1 MTDTAHNSGA
11 LTLSPSGGVFSGIQA
26 FEDAQRI
33 AKALAQSTLIP
44 QQFQGQQG
52 FANCLVALNIARRMQ
67 MDPLMVMQNLH
78 IIHGRPSWS
87 SQFIIGLINGCGRF
101 SPLRYE
107 ITGKGDTLA
116 CTAVATEL
124 NTGEELRGPEVTMGM
139 AKREGWAT
147 KTGSKWATMPELMI
161 RYRAAAFWGRLYIPD
176 LLVGIQ
182 TQEEV
187 LDVEPVDVTPR
198 PAPVVVSELNE
209 KIKKPAPAPTVAQPA
224 AVVEEA
230 TNVDDDEIF

>member
-1 MTDTAHNSGA
+1 MTESTA
-11 LTLSPSGGVFSGIQA
+11 LTTTNGSAFSGIAA
-26 FEDAQRI
+26 FEDAQRM
-33 AKALAQSTLIP
+33 AKSLASSTLVP
-44 QQFQGQQG
+44 PQFQGQAG
-52 FANCLVALNIARRMQ
+52 FANCLVALEIAHRMR
-67 MDPLMVMQNLH
+67 MSPFVVVQNLH

-107 ITGKGDTLA
+107 VTGKGDTLA
-116 CTAVATEL
+116 CIAVATEL
-124 NTGEELRGPEVTMGM
+124 ATGEELRGPEVSMAM

-147 KTGSKWATMPELMI
+147 KSGSKWATMPELMC

-187 LDVEPVDVTPR
+187 LDVEPVTISE
-198 PAPVVVSELNE
+198 AEPVKASVDELNQ
-209 KIKKPAPAPTVAQPA
+209 KIAKA
-224 AVVEEA
+224 ATKHEEA
-230 TNVDDDEIF
+230 VIDDDEIF

>member
-1 MTDTAHNSGA
+1 MNESTA
-11 LTLSPSGGVFSGIQA
+11 LTTTQSTGVFSGIQA

-44 QQFQGQQG
+44 PQFQGQQG

-116 CTAVATEL
+116 CTAIATEL
-124 NTGEELRGPEVTMGM
+124 ASGEELRGPEVTMAM
-139 AKREGWAT
+139 AKKEGWAT
-147 KTGSKWATMPELMI
+147 KAGSKWQSMPELMI

-187 LDVEPVDVTPR
+187 LDIEPVDITPVSGK

-209 KIKKPAPAPTVAQPA
+209 KIKQPEAKPAPVT
-224 AVVEEA
+224 EEA
-230 TNVDDDEIF
+230 SDDDEIF

>member
-1 MTDTAHNSGA
+1 MEQTTA
-11 LTLSPSGGVFSGIQA
+11 LTTTQSGVFSGIQA

-87 SQFIIGLINGCGRF
+87 SQFIIGLINGCGKF

-107 ITGKGDTLA
+107 ISGKGETLA
-116 CTAVATEL
+116 CIAVATEL
-124 NTGEELRGPEVTMGM
+124 ATGEELRGPEVTMAM

-147 KTGSKWATMPELMI
+147 KSGSKWQTMPELMI

-187 LDVEPVDVTPR
+187 LDVEPVTISE
-198 PAPVVVSELNE
+198 AEPVKASVDELNQ
-209 KIKKPAPAPTVAQPA
+209 KIAKA
-224 AVVEEA
+224 ATKHEEA
-230 TNVDDDEIF
+230 VIDDDEIF

>member
-1 MTDTAHNSGA
+1 MTDTAPSSGA
-11 LTLSPSGGVFSGIQA
+11 LALSPNGGVFSGIQA

-107 ITGKGDTLA
+107 LSGKGDTLA

-124 NTGEELRGPEVTMGM
+124 ATGEELRGPEVTMAM
-139 AKREGWAT
+139 AKKEGWAT
-147 KTGSKWATMPELMI
+147 KSGSKWQTMPELMI

-187 LDVEPVDVTPR
+187 LDVEPVDITPAAK
-198 PAPVVVSELNE
+198 PAPVVVTELNE
-209 KIKKPAPAPTVAQPA
+209 KLKKPAEPEP
-224 AVVEEA
+224 VVIEEA
-230 TNVDDDEIF
+230 TDDEIF

>member
-1 MTDTAHNSGA
+1 MTDSTA
-11 LTLSPSGGVFSGIQA
+11 LTTTQPAGVFSGIQA

-33 AKALAQSTLIP
+33 AKALASSTLIP

-124 NTGEELRGPEVTMGM
+124 SSGQELRGPEVTMAM
-139 AKREGWAT
+139 AKKEGWAT
-147 KTGSKWATMPELMI
+147 KAGSKWQTMPELMI
-161 RYRAAAFWGRLYIPD
+161 RYRAAAFWGRLFIPD

-187 LDVEPVDVTPR
+187 IDVETVDVSPAA
-198 PAPVVVSELNE
+198 PAPVTITELNA
-209 KIKKPAPAPTVAQPA
+209 KIVEPPA
-224 AVVEEA
+224 AAEPAEGA
-230 TNVDDDEIF
+230 SDDDEIF

>member
-1 MTDTAHNSGA
+1 MTEQQQSGA
-11 LTLSPSGGVFSGIQA
+11 LALSPSGGVFSGIQA

-107 ITGKGDTLA
+107 LSGKGETLA
-116 CTAVATEL
+116 CIATATEL
-124 NTGEELRGPEVTMGM
+124 ATGEELRGPEVTMAM

-187 LDVEPVDVTPR
+187 LDIEPVDVTPAPAA
-198 PAPVVVSELNE
+198 PAPVSITELNTRV
-209 KIKKPAPAPTVAQPA
+209 KKPA
-224 AVVEEA
+224 AVEPEPVMEEA
-230 TNVDDDEIF
+230 KPDDDDEIF

>member
-1 MTDTAHNSGA
+1 MTEQTTGSGA
-11 LTLSPSGGVFSGIQA
+11 LALSTSGGVFSGIQA

-107 ITGKGDTLA
+107 LTGKGDTLA

-124 NTGEELRGPEVTMGM
+124 STGQELRGPEVTMAM

-147 KTGSKWATMPELMI
+147 KTGSKWQTMPELMI

-187 LDVEPVDVTPR
+187 LDVEPVDITPVK

-209 KIKKPAPAPTVAQPA
+209 RIKKPVAEPAT
-224 AVVEEA
+224 VVEG
-230 TNVDDDEIF
+230 TNDVDDDEIF

>member
-1 MTDTAHNSGA
+1 MEQSTA
-11 LTLSPSGGVFSGIQA
+11 LTTTQSGVFSGIQA

-87 SQFIIGLINGCGRF
+87 SQFIIGLINGCGKF
-101 SPLRYE
+101 SPIRYE
-107 ITGKGDTLA
+107 ISGKGETLA
-116 CTAVATEL
+116 CMALATEL
-124 NTGEELRGPEVTMGM
+124 ATGEELRGPEVTMAM

-147 KTGSKWATMPELMI
+147 KSGSKWQTMPELMI

-187 LDVEPVDVTPR
+187 LDVEPVTISE
-198 PAPVVVSELNE
+198 AEPVKASVDELNQ
-209 KIKKPAPAPTVAQPA
+209 KIAKA
-224 AVVEEA
+224 ATKHEEA
-230 TNVDDDEIF
+230 VIDDDEIF

>member
-1 MTDTAHNSGA
+1 MTDSTALATTTS
-11 LTLSPSGGVFSGIQA
+11 SVFSGIQQ

-33 AKALAQSTLIP
+33 AKALASSTLIP
-44 QQFQGQQG
+44 PQFQGQQG
-52 FANCLVALNIARRMQ
+52 FANCLVALEIANRMRMSPFQ
-67 MDPLMVMQNLH
+67 VMQNLH

-107 ITGKGDTLA
+107 ISGKGDTLA

-124 NTGEELRGPEVTMGM
+124 STGEELRGPEVTMAM

-147 KTGSKWATMPELMI
+147 KSGSKWATMPELMI
-161 RYRAAAFWGRLYIPD
+161 RYRAAAFWGRLFIPE
-176 LLVGIQ
+176 LLVGIH

-187 LDVEPVDVTPR
+187 MDVEPVS
-198 PAPVVVSELNE
+198 VSE
-209 KIKKPAPAPTVAQPA
+209 APATSVADLNAKLQTETPV
-224 AVVEEA
+224 AV
-230 TNVDDDEIF
+230 TDQDELF

>member
-1 MTDTAHNSGA
+1 MTDSTA
-11 LTLSPSGGVFSGIQA
+11 LTTTSQGGSVFSGIQQ

-33 AKALAQSTLIP
+33 AKALASSTLIP
-44 QQFQGQQG
+44 PQFQGQQG
-52 FANCLVALNIARRMQ
+52 FANCLVALNISRRMG

-101 SPLRYE
+101 TPLRYE

-116 CTAVATEL
+116 CTAVATEHA
-124 NTGEELRGPEVTMGM
+124 TGQELRGPEVTMAM

-147 KTGSKWATMPELMI
+147 KQGSKWATMPELMI
-161 RYRAAAFWGRLYIPD
+161 RYRAAAFWGRLYIPE

-187 LDVEPVDVTPR
+187 LDIEPVTVVATQ
-198 PAPVVVSELNE
+198 PASTVEDLNE
-209 KIKKPAPAPTVAQPA
+209 KIKQPKPAPEP
-224 AVVEEA
+224 VVITEE
-230 TNVDDDEIF
+230 VVPDDEIF